1 MKRGPVRLSARQDF
15 NFLSTYE
22 DRIDRLLAILESS
35 FDGIYITDGQA
46 NTIWCNRSYEVISG
60 LDRSEVIGRHMKDM
74 VDKGFIDRSG
84 TLMALDR
91 REAITLDQKFKT
103 GKQAIITSTP
113 IFDDADN
120 IVMVVTNVRD
130 MSELYGLKEELA
142 RSKKLTQRYLTE
154 IELNRRQLIGST
166 GLVAT
171 DENMLE
177 LLRVVGR
184 VAQLDTIVLLLGETG
199 VGKERVANFIHDRSP
214 RRSNSFI
221 KINCGAIVE
230 SLAESEFF
238 GYEKGA
244 FTGANKEGKPGLFE
258 VADKGTVFLDEVG
271 ELPLNLQTK
280 LLRVI
285 QEQEL
290 VRVGGST
297 PIKIDVRILAA
308 TNRDLKQLVDKGS
321 FREDLYYRLSVFP
334 VVIPPLRDRKADIP
348 KLVESFVGELN
359 RKYSNNK
366 TLTQMALGRLLS
378 YNWPGNVRELKN
390 VLERAFIMS
399 DGGEITAGDLGVSIR
414 PSSREDRAGAEFN
427 LKEHLEQVKAEYIRS
442 AYDAYHNIRAAARSL
457 NMDPATYLRKRKKY
471 EELYPTRGE

>member
-1 MKRGPVRLSARQDF
+1 MKRGPVRLSSQQDF
-15 NFLSTYE
+15 NFLADYE
-22 DRIDRLLAILESS
+22 DRLDRLVAILESS

-46 NTIWCNRSYEVISG
+46 TTIWCNRSYEVVSG
-60 LDRSEVIGRHMKDM
+60 LDRSEVIGHNMKDLERN
-74 VDKGFIDRSG
+74 GFISRSG
-84 TLMALDR
+84 TLLALER
-91 REAITLDQKFKT
+91 RAAITIDQKFKT

-113 IFDDADN
+113 IFDNTDK

-130 MSELYGLKEELA
+130 MSELYDLKEELA
-142 RSKKLTQRYLTE
+142 RSRELTQRYLTE
-154 IELNRRQLIGST
+154 IENNRRQLIGST

-171 DENMLE
+171 DQNMLE

-184 VAQLDTIVLLLGETG
+184 VAQLDTVVLLLGETG
-199 VGKERVANFIHDRSP
+199 VGKERVANYIHDRSP

-230 SLAESEFF
+230 TLAESELF
-238 GYEKGA
+238 GYERGA

-290 VRVGGST
+290 VRVGGNV
-297 PIKIDVRILAA
+297 PIKINVRILAA
-308 TNRDLKQLVDKGS
+308 TNRDLKTLVEKGT

-334 VVIPPLRDRKADIP
+334 VVIPPLRDRKDDIP
-348 KLVESFVGELN
+348 KLVDSFLDELN
-359 RKYSNNK
+359 KKYSNNK
-366 TLTQMALGRLLS
+366 TLTQMALGRLLN
-378 YNWPGNVRELKN
+378 YGWPGNVRELKN

-399 DGGEITAGDLGVSIR
+399 DGGEITAGDLGISLR
-414 PSSREDRAGAEFN
+414 PTSREDRSGAEFS
-427 LKEHLEQVKAEYIRS
+427 LKDHMEQIEAEYIRG
-442 AYDAYHNIRAAARSL
+442 AYEAYHNIRAAARSL
-457 NMDPATYLRKRKKY
+457 DMDPATFLRKKKKY
-471 EELYPTRGE
+471 ETIYPARGE